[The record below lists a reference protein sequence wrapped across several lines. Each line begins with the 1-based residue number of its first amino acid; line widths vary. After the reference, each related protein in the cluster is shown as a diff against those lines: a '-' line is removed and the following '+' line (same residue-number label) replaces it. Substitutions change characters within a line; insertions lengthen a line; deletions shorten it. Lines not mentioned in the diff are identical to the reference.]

1 MDNNRIKAYV
11 DSVENHIHL
20 PRSITNM
27 NMNFLKRTFLAVA
40 ITLFAGMAMQ
50 AQKIAIVDIN
60 AVLTELPE
68 YIQGQQEIDKIAA
81 DWNQDIAREFDKVKS
96 MYNKYQAEQVLLS
109 DQVRAQREEEIKQKE
124 KEVRDLQKRKFGPEG
139 ESFLKRREIINP
151 IQDKVFGA
159 IETYALDMGFDV
171 IFDKSGSA
179 GVLFVGD
186 KFDKTD
192 IIKRRLGIR

>member
-1 MDNNRIKAYV
+1 MKLIRKTI
-11 DSVENHIHL
+11 L
-20 PRSITNM
+20 IT
-27 NMNFLKRTFLAVA
+27 TFCIAT
-40 ITLFAGMAMQ
+40 ITMGMS
-50 AQKIAIVDIN
+50 QKIAIVDIN

-68 YIQGQQEIDKIAA
+68 YISAQQEIDKIAA
-81 DWNQDIAREFDKVKS
+81 DWNQNVAQEFDKVKS

-109 DQVRAQREEEIKQKE
+109 DEVRAQREEEIRQKE
-124 KEVRDLQKRKFGPEG
+124 KEVRELQKRKFGPEG
-139 ESFLKRREIINP
+139 ELFLKRREIVNP

-159 IETYALDMGFDV
+159 IESYALDMGFDV

-179 GVLFVGD
+179 GVLFVGE